1 MDSFASLAP
10 LDPLYPLAPLYVA
23 ASPTSPEIDFRFDH
37 ATLSIKGESYPEN
50 AAAFYGP
57 LIARVR
63 GYLAGCDGATI
74 TVNVSLAYFNSSS
87 TKMLFTLFEALN
99 QAALAGNAVRLNWYH
114 DEDDDTI
121 LEFGQEL
128 QIDFQA
134 LDFHDHPVSN

>member
-1 MDSFASLAP
+1 MEPYFIN
-10 LDPLYPLAPLYVA
+10 
-23 ASPTSPEIDFRFDH
+23 ASPTSPEIDFRFDQD
-37 ATLSIKGESYPEN
+37 TLSIKGESYPEN

-57 LIARVR
+57 VIEKVR
-63 GYLAGCDGATI
+63 AYLAGCDKIDI

-99 QAALAGNAVRLNWYH
+99 DAAVAGNVVRLNWYH

-128 QIDFQA
+128 HDDFGA
-134 LDFHDHPVSN
+134 LDFHDHPVVSN